1 MRAASNRAAQTT
13 ATRMDA
19 EPAGRTP
26 RERRGVGLALALAAL
41 GAFSPGAALA
51 QTLAVPLPGPAA
63 EALTLA
69 DARTIPP
76 ELLGAAVVPPDWS
89 INEAAQ
95 RVYGHVDGQVL
106 ARLAQANH
114 VRLDPGRPHPS
125 RALVFPAL
133 ACSQT
138 PPTGARLVR
147 VARAPDLNAAL
158 AAVRD
163 GDQDGLSLRLC
174 LHFHPAYG
182 LACDVVVD
190 ETYADAVAAHA
201 ALAALPP
208 WAVQSAVLLEGF
220 LPGTIFYS
228 MLPPPRT
235 CPAPPCPEGAAS
247 IARNAEQGL
256 RNVSYCLP

>member
-1 MRAASNRAAQTT
+1 MRAASSRAAQTS
-13 ATRMDA
+13 ATRTDA
-19 EPAGRTP
+19 ERAGRAA

-41 GAFSPGAALA
+41 GAFPPGAVLA
-51 QTLAVPLPGPAA
+51 RTLAVPLPGPAA
-63 EALTLA
+63 ETLTLA

-76 ELLGAAVVPPDWS
+76 ESLGAAVVPPDWS
-89 INEAAQ
+89 ISEAAQ

-106 ARLAQANH
+106 ARVAQANQAQA
-114 VRLDPGRPHPS
+114 DPGRAHAS

-133 ACSQT
+133 ACEQT
-138 PPTGARLVR
+138 PPAGARLVR

-163 GDQDGLSLRLC
+163 GDGLPLRLC

-201 ALAALPP
+201 ALGALPS

-228 MLPPPRT
+228 MLPPSRT
-235 CPAPPCPEGAAS
+235 CPAPPCPEGAA
-247 IARNAEQGL
+247 ILARNAEQGL